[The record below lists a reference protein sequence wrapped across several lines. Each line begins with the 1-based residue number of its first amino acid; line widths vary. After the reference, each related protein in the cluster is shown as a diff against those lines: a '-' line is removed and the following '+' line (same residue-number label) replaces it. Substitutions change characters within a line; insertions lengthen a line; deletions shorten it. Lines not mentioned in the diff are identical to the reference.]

1 MTLYARSD
9 VMGVNISA
17 ENGGCGRPGGHT
29 RPVIKGAPAKTFKLD
44 CPPCESY
51 LKGDRKPR
59 ILKYHI
65 DSKTGQSVRQERI
78 ADSDP
83 MWSSTPDTTP
93 LTPDEDRTNTTRQ
106 ERGRMQI
113 EMIQALAA
121 MRATGIQV
129 PAEAMWLL
137 EREIPEGVLRGT
149 VVCASGHDNAAGTKF
164 CSECGI
170 SMAARG
176 AIGRA
181 GDDTG
186 LDDVAVDLSLLHV
199 ASLKKMCRERELPDK
214 GSKDVLI
221 GRLQAA

>member
-1 MTLYARSD
+1 MRKVTR
-9 VMGVNISA
+9 GVPEKI
-17 ENGGCGRPGGHT
+17 
-29 RPVIKGAPAKTFKLD
+29 FKLD
-44 CPPCESY
+44 CPPCEAY

-65 DSKTGQSVRQERI
+65 DAKTGQSVRQERI
-78 ADSDP
+78 ADSDSL
-83 MWSSTPDTTP
+83 WSSTPDTIP

-121 MRATGIQV
+121 MRSTGIQV
-129 PAEAMWLL
+129 PAEALWLL

-149 VVCASGHDNAAGTKF
+149 VVCAEGHDNAAGVKF
-164 CSECGI
+164 CGECGI
-170 SMAARG
+170 SMSARG
-176 AIGRA
+176 AIA
-181 GDDTG
+181 PLESPDEPE
-186 LDDVAVDLSLLHV
+186 VDLERLHPQT
-199 ASLKKMCRERELPDK
+199 LRKMCRQRDLPDK